1 LPGIFEKHVK
11 KLGLDPKTEK
21 ELIDMLNKASEED
34 PCQECESKDE
44 CDKFLWHKKWLNTD
58 TCGCQK

>member
-21 ELIDMLNKASEED
+21 ELIDMLNKASEGR
-34 PCQECESKDE
+34 PLPRMRIKR
-44 CDKFLWHKKWLNTD
+44 
-58 TCGCQK
+58 